1 MKMIFLAMGTAC
13 LLLSL
18 PVHVLA
24 QNGSQ
29 MKTSQETQP
38 EIPSME
44 MLEFLASFE
53 DEDTG
58 WVDPLDLLEMNDGD
72 MDDDTTQEDYN
83 EQ

>member
-1 MKMIFLAMGTAC
+1 
-13 LLLSL
+13 
-18 PVHVLA
+18 
-24 QNGSQ
+24 
-29 MKTSQETQP
+29 
-38 EIPSME
+38 ME

-58 WVDPLDLLEMNDGD
+58 WVDPLDLMEMNDGD